1 LLQVKGAK
9 DVGEEFSKFLIKEAQ
24 VAVSPGLGFGKPFD
38 HLDKLGIFNRL
49 TVLSKVEGLPTLS
62 RVEGQIT
69 MTKIQNSNVWGIEY
83 R

>member
-1 LLQVKGAK
+1 MTNNKSQITN
-9 DVGEEFSKFLIKEAQ
+9 IKR
-24 VAVSPGLGFGKPFD
+24 FDKPFD
-38 HLDKLGIFNRL
+38 RL
-49 TVLSKVEGLPTLS
+49 TVLSKVEGLTTLS